1 MKDLTGQRFGRL
13 VAVKALP
20 PAPGRRNYRWE
31 CRCDCGNTHVVAGGD
46 LRSGRTSSCGCAG
59 GIFKLDDLTGQR
71 FGRLVVIERSTNTKS
86 GHPRWLCACDC
97 GQQTIVDAK
106 SLRRGCT
113 ISCGCFRK
121 EANHEKGNAVAAYLA
136 QNELKEDTNLSL
148 LTSKIYTSNKTGKK
162 GVVFNARTGR
172 YEARITIR
180 KKTKYLGSYKKLD
193 DAIKAR
199 ERAEEELFEPML
211 NKYGRTLCDPEISEK
226 G

>member
-1 MKDLTGQRFGRL
+1 MKDLTGQRFGKL

-46 LRSGRTSSCGCAG
+46 LTSGHTKSCGCAG
-59 GIFKLDDLTGQR
+59 GIYKLDDLTGQR

-97 GQQTIVDAK
+97 GHQTIVDAK

-113 ISCGCFRK
+113 TSCGCFR
-121 EANHEKGNAVAAYLA
+121 HELNLKQGNFVAAYLS
-136 QNELKEDTNLSL
+136 QNELKDGTNLSL
-148 LTSKIYTSNKTGKK
+148 LTTTPSKPTASGRK
-162 GVVFNARTGR
+162 GVWFNEPKGR
-172 YEARITIR
+172 YEVYINIQ
-180 KKTKYLGSYKKLD
+180 KKRKYLGSYKKLE

-199 ERAEEELFEPML
+199 ENAEEELFEPIL
-211 NKYGRTLCDPEISEK
+211 NKYDRTLYDNA
-226 G
+226 